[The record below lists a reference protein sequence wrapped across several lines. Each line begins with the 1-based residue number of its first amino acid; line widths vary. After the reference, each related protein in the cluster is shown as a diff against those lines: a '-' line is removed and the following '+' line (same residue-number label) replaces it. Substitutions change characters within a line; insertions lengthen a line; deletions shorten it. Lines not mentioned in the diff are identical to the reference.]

1 MPAWFEPQTAMIDGL
16 EAAFLI
22 CYEQLLIWPPL
33 VALAT
38 DPDVLVGMSN
48 DWWARDTN
56 IPAIQRAAMAAWA
69 RLFAVP
75 LVLSENL

>member
-1 MPAWFEPQTAMIDGL
+1 MPVPFSMWRPGSDDGAIPAWFSPQSAMIDGRK
-16 EAAFLI
+16 AAFLI

-33 VALAT
+33 VALST

-56 IPAIQRAAMAAWA
+56 IPRSSA
-69 RLFAVP
+69 P
-75 LVLSENL
+75 P